1 MKKRELIFKVTFSLP
16 LPSSVLKLPTISKP
30 MPIQFGVPQGS
41 VLGPLLFIIYITDL
55 PLAVKA
61 CFVELYA
68 DDTLIFFPGK
78 SVSEIESRLSTDVD
92 RLITWFRSNYLM
104 LNISKSK
111 LMLIVTH
118 QRLNVLIVF
127 RLRLITLV

>member
-1 MKKRELIFKVTFSLP
+1 MAN
-16 LPSSVLKLPTISKP
+16 
-30 MPIQFGVPQGS
+30 QFGVPQGS
-41 VLGPLLFIIYITDL
+41 VLGPLLFIIYINDL

-68 DDTLIFFPGK
+68 DDTLIFFPGR
-78 SVSEIESRLSTDVD
+78 SISEIESRLSTDVD

-118 QRLNVLIVF
+118 QRLNALIVF